1 VEPRN
6 FRKTRR
12 RFSPEWWTLI
22 LIVVMTAGVWL
33 CAALFAG
40 TFRSFVP
47 VTLTSDRSGL
57 VMESGAKVKMRGVVV
72 GRVAGIQ
79 GGHEPVSLKL
89 QIFPDEATRIPKNV
103 EAEIQA
109 TTAFGAKY
117 VELITPPNPSPQR
130 LVSGTV
136 LHSRNVSTEVNTVFE
151 SLLSVLHQIDPPK
164 LDAVLGALAEAVRG
178 QGERIGEATTDANE
192 VLLALNPR
200 MGTVRADWRSL
211 KGFSDAYAGA
221 AQDILATLNAGSTT
235 ATTITDQ
242 QQALDALLLN
252 VIGFSRTATNL
263 LAPNENNLV
272 EAINGLEPT
281 TNLLL
286 KYNPEYTCLI
296 VGAKWFLDNGGR
308 DTLGGNGYSV
318 LEDDSLGLG
327 KDPYQYPQNLPI
339 VAAKGGPG
347 GKPGCGSLPDATKQF
362 PVRQLITNT
371 GWGTGVDMR
380 PNPGI
385 GHPCW
390 ADWFPVTRAVPQP
403 PSLRQC
409 LPGPAPGPIAYP
421 GAPPYGAPLY
431 GPDGTPLWAA
441 PPPGAPPPP
450 VPGVL
455 NPPPPYGTGTGP
467 VAEPPTASETAPA
480 PVAASATPPSPAP

>member
-1 VEPRN
+1 
-6 FRKTRR
+6 
-12 RFSPEWWTLI
+12 
-22 LIVVMTAGVWL
+22 
-33 CAALFAG
+33 
-40 TFRSFVP
+40 
-47 VTLTSDRSGL
+47 
-57 VMESGAKVKMRGVVV
+57 
-72 GRVAGIQ
+72 
-79 GGHEPVSLKL
+79 
-89 QIFPDEATRIPKNV
+89 
-103 EAEIQA
+103 
-109 TTAFGAKY
+109 
-117 VELITPPNPSPQR
+117 
-130 LVSGTV
+130 
-136 LHSRNVSTEVNTVFE
+136 
-151 SLLSVLHQIDPPK
+151 VLHQIDPPK

-178 QGERIGEATTDANE
+178 QGERIGEATTDANQ

-221 AQDILATLNAGSTT
+221 AQDILATLNAASTT

-308 DTLGGNGYSV
+308 DTLGGNGHSV

-467 VAEPPTASETAPA
+467 VAEPPTASETAPS